1 MVGCEWVMIYTMTTL
16 LPHIIVKSLWPPRR
30 QERIFPTKIF
40 GWLMRMILRQRRRE
54 ANRQLIPKS
63 LEGHMPRAFTGRERQ
78 RRERGR
84 RRRHHW
90 CRWRLV
96 TRNLDVIGAWSIKP
110 RLHCEVIVITPR
122 LV

>member
-1 MVGCEWVMIYTMTTL
+1 MGGCEWVMIYTMTTL

-63 LEGHMPRAFTGRERQ
+63 LEGHMPKAFAGRERQ
-78 RRERGR
+78 TLGRGRSGR
-84 RRRHHW
+84 RRRHHLR
-90 CRWRLV
+90 RWRLV
-96 TRNLDVIGAWSIKP
+96 TRVLEVVGAWSIKP
-110 RLHCEVIVITPR
+110 QL
-122 LV
+122 L